1 MKAIIIYKDGEI
13 EEKEGFKQLNTLSD
27 RIHLSYENEEESC
40 ILAIPK
46 SAVEDIII
54 KWF

>member
-1 MKAIIIYKDGEI
+1 MKVIIIYKDGEI
-13 EEKEGFKQLNTLSD
+13 EKKEGFKQLNTFID
-27 RIHLSYENEEESC
+27 KVFISYENKEESC
-40 ILAIPK
+40 VLEIPK